1 MFKKYFQGFKEH
13 FQLLVAAMGVS
24 GFVMFIFLMLTLLTG
39 GCASEK
45 KDDGNLKIVTSF
57 YPMYLATMNVTRGVE
72 GVEVVNLTPPQTG
85 CLHDYQLTPEDMKL
99 LETADIFVINGL
111 GMESFLDKVTE
122 ARPDLK
128 IINASDSPEIVPI
141 MENGQPN
148 PHVWT
153 SITYAI
159 QQVKNISSKLCELDP
174 ARAEKYKRY
183 TLEYVDELTTLRD
196 EMHISLD
203 TLPNK
208 DIVTFH
214 EAFPYLAAEFKL
226 NIVAVIEREPGTE
239 PTPQELAETIEKI
252 NALPNKVIFTEPQ
265 YSPKAAETIA
275 RETGAKI
282 FELDPIVTGEAK
294 PEKLMDYVDRMLNNT
309 VTLIKAL
316 Q

>member
-1 MFKKYFQGFKEH
+1 MKKIFC
-13 FQLLVAAMGVS
+13 LVL
-24 GFVMFIFLMLTLLTG
+24 IMLTVALTG
-39 GCASEK
+39 CGSDK

-99 LETADIFVINGL
+99 LETADIFVVNGL
-111 GMESFLDKVTE
+111 GMESFLDKVIE